1 MNSLISASGVQ
12 KSFGRGSQRVNVLNG
27 VDINVAPAEF
37 VAIVG
42 KSGSGKSTLLYC
54 LCGLLKADKGTIS
67 LVGNDITSARGPQ
80 LAKIRRDHTSFI
92 FQDLNLISSLTV
104 ADNVRLP
111 ARLAGLNPKN
121 KEVNEALEMVGI
133 PGKGNA
139 FPNQLSGGQQQR
151 VAVARS
157 LVRSPQVLF
166 ADEPTGSLDV
176 NTGSIVLDLLKNT
189 VTETTSLVMVTHDLD
204 IAAAADRVVVLSGG
218 RNDQILT
225 RPTSAEVFQALHQE

>member
-151 VAVARS
+151 VRRGLAAASLDARNLGILPSGIILIALTRS
-157 LVRSPQVLF
+157 LIIGLPTTAKIKQRSSPIPGYVVKKSPRAL
-166 ADEPTGSLDV
+166 ESVILSPWP
-176 NTGSIVLDLLKNT
+176 
-189 VTETTSLVMVTHDLD
+189 
-204 IAAAADRVVVLSGG
+204 IA
-218 RNDQILT
+218 
-225 RPTSAEVFQALHQE
+225 P